1 MTFFMDANAIL
12 FSALDGEARANCARI
27 LTEIAIGNVDG
38 RTSPSVLEEVWHVS
52 VRSYGGR
59 LDSLVPKALT
69 IFQPLVSVTEAALA
83 HALSMPDS
91 RLGSGDRLH
100 VGTCVSHEID
110 TVVTADRAFDGVRG
124 IRRIDPF
131 DTAAV
136 DELLA
141 AA

>member
-1 MTFFMDANAIL
+1 MTFFMDANAIV

-27 LTEIAIGNVDG
+27 LTEIAIGNLDG

-52 VRSYGGR
+52 RRRYGGR

-69 IFQPLVSVTEAALA
+69 IFQPLVPVTEDALA
-83 HALSMPDS
+83 HALSMPNS
-91 RLGSGDRLH
+91 RLGPKDRLH

-110 TVVTADRAFDGVRG
+110 TVLTADRAFDGIRG
-124 IRRIDPF
+124 IRRVDPF
-131 DTAAV
+131 DDAAV
-136 DELLA
+136 EKLLA